1 MKTKRAFGEAIALWE
16 ATRQTA
22 TDDDFATLENAER
35 VILAHTPTSLDD
47 AATMLEVVMEQRG
60 DGRSDGLDL
69 RAIERVVSLLRKGG
83 IGDSRS
89 GQTAGAVV
97 AFRTSP
103 A

>member
-1 MKTKRAFGEAIALWE
+1 MKTKRTFGQAIALWE

-35 VILAHTPTSLDD
+35 VILAHRPTSFSD

-69 RAIERVVSLLRKGG
+69 RAIERVVSLLRNTAP
-83 IGDSRS
+83 DVRRS
-89 GQTAGAVV
+89 GKTNGSAGVLRASQ
-97 AFRTSP
+97 A
-103 A
+103 

>member
-1 MKTKRAFGEAIALWE
+1 MKTKRTFGHAIALWE

-35 VILAHTPTSLDD
+35 IILAHTPTSLAD

-69 RAIERVVSLLRKGG
+69 RAIERVVSLLRNGG
-83 IGDSRS
+83 
-89 GQTAGAVV
+89 AGGARPPLTNGSVV
-97 AFRTSP
+97 AFRPSQ

>member
-1 MKTKRAFGEAIALWE
+1 MKTKRNFGQAIALWE

-35 VILAHTPTSLDD
+35 VILAHMPTSLAD
-47 AATMLEVVMEQRG
+47 AASMLEVVIEQRG

-69 RAIERVVSLLRKGG
+69 TAIERVVSLLR
-83 IGDSRS
+83 DSVSANQRPVQANGS
-89 GQTAGAVV
+89 AVGLQ
-97 AFRTSP
+97 ANQ

>member
-1 MKTKRAFGEAIALWE
+1 MKTKRAFGQAIALWE
-16 ATRQTA
+16 ATRQTD

-35 VILAHTPTSLDD
+35 VILAHMPTSLAD

-69 RAIERVVSLLRKGG
+69 RAMERVVTLLRKGG
-83 IGDSRS
+83 GVDLMAAPL
-89 GQTAGAVV
+89 AGSVV
-97 AFRTSP
+97 AFRTSQ

>member
-1 MKTKRAFGEAIALWE
+1 MTTKRAFGQAIALWE

-22 TDDDFATLENAER
+22 TDDEFNTLEGAER
-35 VILAHTPTSLDD
+35 VILAHMPTSLAD

-69 RAIERVVSLLRKGG
+69 MAIERIVYLLRRGG
-83 IGDSRS
+83 VVDARPVQAS
-89 GQTAGAVV
+89 GSVV
-97 AFRTSP
+97 GFRTSQ

>member
-1 MKTKRAFGEAIALWE
+1 MKTKRAFGQAIALWE
-16 ATRQTA
+16 ATRQTV

-35 VILAHTPTSLDD
+35 VILEHTPTSLAD

-69 RAIERVVSLLRKGG
+69 TAIERVVSLLRSGPA
-83 IGDSRS
+83 GDARPSQANGS
-89 GQTAGAVV
+89 VAVLR
-97 AFRTSP
+97 ASQ

>member
-1 MKTKRAFGEAIALWE
+1 MTTKRAFGQAITLWE

-22 TDDDFATLENAER
+22 TDDEFATLENAER
-35 VILAHTPTSLDD
+35 VILAHMPTSLAD

-69 RAIERVVSLLRKGG
+69 RAIERIVSLLRN
-83 IGDSRS
+83 S
-89 GQTAGAVV
+89 GADGVPHVQASGAVV
-97 AFRTSP
+97 GFRTSQ

>member
-1 MKTKRAFGEAIALWE
+1 MTTRHAFGQAIALWE

-22 TDDDFATLENAER
+22 TDHEFDTLEDAER
-35 VILAHTPTSLDD
+35 VILAHRPTSLAE

-69 RAIERVVSLLRKGG
+69 RALERIVSLLRNGAAL
-83 IGDSRS
+83 DARAPQAS
-89 GQTAGAVV
+89 GSVV
-97 AFRTSP
+97 GFRTSP